1 MEDSTISVNNDLGQD
16 ITDGGVILTSTAHS
30 ISNQEEGIE
39 PNDLN
44 YNEEYYSTNEEDDDY
59 SSYVSVRDFAYD
71 NDNPLYYGYLEE
83 ESATTDDDSDNVEYN
98 DKRKSYT
105 LPRDYIINKK
115 GIALYD
121 FKNLNDNELP
131 LKKGDLIFINYKHGQ
146 GWLVVQRLDDSG
158 EAGLVPEDYV
168 EIVDNEDEVYP
179 EDGSI
184 EYQENPNLA
193 HDMNAL
199 NIEE

>member
-1 MEDSTISVNNDLGQD
+1 MADSKLSINNDLGQN
-16 ITDGGVILTSTAHS
+16 ISDGGVLLTSSRHS
-30 ISNQEEGIE
+30 IPNQEEGIE
-39 PNDLN
+39 PKDLN
-44 YNEEYYSTNEEDDDY
+44 YNEEYYSSNDEEEDDY

-71 NDNPLYYGYLEE
+71 NDNPLFYGYLEE
-83 ESATTDDDSDNVEYN
+83 EYATTDDDSDNVEYN
-98 DKRKSYT
+98 NKRKSYT

-168 EIVDNEDEVYP
+168 EIMDDEEV
-179 EDGSI
+179 DGSA
-184 EYQENPNLA
+184 EYQENPNLT
-193 HDMNAL
+193 HDLNAL